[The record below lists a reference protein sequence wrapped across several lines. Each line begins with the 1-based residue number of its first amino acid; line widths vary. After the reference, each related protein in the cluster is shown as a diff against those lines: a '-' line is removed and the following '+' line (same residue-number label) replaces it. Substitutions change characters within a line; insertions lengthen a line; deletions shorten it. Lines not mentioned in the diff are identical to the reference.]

1 MADRDDGAPAAT
13 LAPDRG
19 RPPAPGRRSTAA
31 WARTLAWVLPAIL
44 ALVLSLLRSART
56 PPWRDEY
63 ATWVHA
69 SLDLPDLLDAAGR
82 VDAVFG
88 PYYLLMHALAPA
100 LPADLAWLR
109 LPSVLSFVA
118 ATAMVGLLASRWWGS
133 GAALA
138 AGLAFA
144 VNPALLVQATNARP
158 YAVSVMFVV
167 AAVLAIELAASRPGR
182 WWGWAAASLAGVLA
196 VAMHLFAV
204 VPLAATAVLI
214 IGRARSW
221 RPWAL
226 AALPS
231 LAVAV
236 AIGIVGSGQR
246 GQLTWLSAPDL
257 REAIRILA
265 DAAGVSSS
273 RAVVFDALLLGVL
286 AAAFAATVIA
296 VGRPIGRETA
306 ELRPL
311 VFSVTLLAG
320 PWLALSIGSW
330 LVAPML
336 TERYM
341 LWSAAGAALVIGA
354 AVGAWARRRTPAAI
368 AAGVLAT
375 ALVVVGAVFS
385 FERLAALEA
394 LESRP
399 GALEQAV
406 DDLREE
412 AEPGDRVAL
421 VQRYWEGGV
430 AAEFAAAAGDQAHVD
445 EIVGRLPDAGQP
457 LMEVRRIV
465 TTDPFR
471 TEADATPPQPGDAVW
486 LVTLVPLDD
495 ADRAGLDPRLA
506 ECLTGLP
513 VEDAAKYDAFHVWRA
528 TCGSE

>member
-1 MADRDDGAPAAT
+1 MADRYDGAPAAT
-13 LAPDRG
+13 LSPDEGLR
-19 RPPAPGRRSTAA
+19 AATGRRPRAA
-31 WARTLAWVLPAIL
+31 WVGTLAWVVPTVL
-44 ALVLSLLRSART
+44 ALVLSLYRSART

-69 SLDLPDLLDAAGR
+69 SLDLPGLLDAAGR

-88 PYYLLMHALAPA
+88 PYYLLMHALEPA

-109 LPSVLSFVA
+109 LPSIVSFVA
-118 ATAMVGLLASRWWGS
+118 ATAMVGILASRWWGS

-144 VNPALLVQATNARP
+144 VNPALLAQATNARP

-167 AAVLAIELAASRPGR
+167 AAALAIDLAASRPGR
-182 WWGWAAASLAGVLA
+182 WWGWAAASVAGALA
-196 VAMHLFAV
+196 VAMHLFAI
-204 VPLAATAVLI
+204 VPLAATAVLL
-214 IGRARSW
+214 IGRSRSW

-231 LAVAV
+231 LAIAV
-236 AIGIVGSGQR
+236 VIGLVGSGQR

-257 REAIRILA
+257 REAIGILA
-265 DAAGVSSS
+265 DAAGVSSG
-273 RAVVFDALLLGVL
+273 RAVVVDALLLGVL
-286 AAAFAATVIA
+286 AAAFAAAVIDVERP
-296 VGRPIGRETA
+296 VGRHAA

-311 VFSVTLLAG
+311 AFSGTLLAG

-341 LWSAAGAALVIGA
+341 LWSAAGAALVIGG
-354 AVGAWARRRTPAAI
+354 AVGSWARRRTPAAI
-368 AAGVLAT
+368 TAGVLAT
-375 ALVVVGAVFS
+375 ALLVVGAVFS

-394 LESRP
+394 LGTRP
-399 GALEQAV
+399 GALEEAV
-406 DDLREE
+406 DDLRRE

-430 AAEFAAAAGDQAHVD
+430 AAEFAAGAGDEAHVD

-457 LMEVRRIV
+457 FMEVRRIV

-471 TEADATPPQPGDAVW
+471 TEPDATPPEPGDAVW

-495 ADRAGLDPRLA
+495 ADRADLDPRLA